1 MRTAL
6 LNHTRPVIVAAALML
21 ALVFAF
27 IFTGCATTTQAE
39 SADPEASQ
47 AAAPVAED
55 TVTPPSEPE
64 VADGVYGFGETVTWD
79 DNVSL
84 SVSVPAPYAPSEYA
98 AGPVEGHQTIAVE
111 FVLTNGSTE
120 NFEPAVYGTA
130 TSGGVE
136 APGVFDYD
144 NGMTLAPTTVLLA
157 GQTIKWT
164 QAFSVL
170 DPADITLQIS
180 AGFEYDDAI
189 FTTVAQ

>member
-1 MRTAL
+1 MFARIL
-6 LNHTRPVIVAAALML
+6 ETRSKSVLVAVALML

-27 IFTGCATTTQAE
+27 IFTGCSFTGQAE
-39 SADPEASQ
+39 AADPEASQ
-47 AAAPVAED
+47 AAEPVSED
-55 TVTPPSEPE
+55 TVAPPAPE
-64 VADGVYGFGETVTWD
+64 EDGVHAFGETVTWD

-84 SVSVPAPYAPSEYA
+84 SVSTPAPYTASEYA
-98 AGPVEGHQTIAVE
+98 AGAVEGHQTIAVE
-111 FVLTNGSTE
+111 FVLTNGSAE

-144 NGMTLAPTTVLLA
+144 NGMTLAPTTALLP

-180 AGFEYDDAI
+180 AGFIHDDAI
-189 FTTVAQ
+189 FTTVVQ